1 MWTSEWSQWGRGP
14 QAMGPVEFSP
24 NPGSSYKVGRGIR
37 KQTRSPGLPQLSVGL
52 EGIAAL

>member
-1 MWTSEWSQWGRGP
+1 MSGHSGGRGP